1 MSLCSVVGLLAQQ
14 LADTAHSEDYDC
26 YDYSLN
32 NNKMVELVI

>member
-1 MSLCSVVGLLAQQ
+1 MSLCSVVGLPAQQ
-14 LADTAHSEDYDC
+14 LADTAHSEDST